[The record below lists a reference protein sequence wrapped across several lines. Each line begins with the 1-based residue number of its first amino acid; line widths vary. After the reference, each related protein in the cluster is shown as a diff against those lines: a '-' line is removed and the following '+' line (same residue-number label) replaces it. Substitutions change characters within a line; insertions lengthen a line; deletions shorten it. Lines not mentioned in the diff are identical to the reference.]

1 MNPRTSEYRSVLLA
15 EHPAPCL
22 SLYEPTHFRQPD
34 RRQDPIRFK
43 NLVKAL
49 DESLRHD
56 YKASETDELLAP
68 FHALEDDRAFWNHG
82 QSGLAIFAAPD
93 LFRIYRLQR
102 SVPER
107 AVVARSFHTK
117 PLLRIL
123 QSSDRF
129 HVLGLN
135 RREACLYEGN
145 RDAIAAIDILPGF
158 ARMVTNEP
166 RAERGAQDLVT
177 GSLLSAPTTRQGDD
191 ATQDVV
197 DHDTD
202 TFFRRVDEAVL
213 AHHSRPTGLP
223 LLLAALPQYHHR
235 FRNVTANP
243 MLARAALDT
252 YPPDMPNESLR
263 ERAWEAMRP
272 RYRARLAALCDA
284 YASAKPDDL
293 ATDDVAK
300 AATAAVESR
309 VATLLIEAE
318 RMIPGQIDLA
328 TGKVQFGDPDRPDTD
343 DVLDDLGEQ
352 VLRTGGNVVVVPKDD
367 MPSSTG
373 LAATFRF

>member
-1 MNPRTSEYRSVLLA
+1 MNPRTSEYRSVLLG

-49 DESLRHD
+49 DESLRRD

-107 AVVARSFHTK
+107 AIVGRSFHTK

-145 RDAIAAIDILPGF
+145 RDGIAEIDILPGVP
-158 ARMVTNEP
+158 RMVTNEP
-166 RAERGAQDLVT
+166 PAGRDAKDLVV
-177 GSLLSAPTTRQGDD
+177 GSILGAPTTRQGAD

-202 TFFRRVDEAVL
+202 TFFRRVDDAVL
-213 AHHSRPTGLP
+213 THHTRPTGLP
-223 LLLAALPQYHHR
+223 LVLAALPQYHRR
-235 FRNVTANP
+235 FRSVSANP
-243 MLARAALDT
+243 MLADAALDT
-252 YPPDMPNESLR
+252 YPPDMLNESLR

-272 RYRARLAALCDA
+272 RYRARLAALCDT
-284 YASAKPDDL
+284 YAAAKPDDL

-300 AATAAVESR
+300 AGRAAAESR

-318 RMIPGQIDLA
+318 RMIPGQLDVN
-328 TGKVQFGDPDRPDTD
+328 TGDVTFSDPDRSGNHDL
-343 DVLDDLGEQ
+343 LDDLGEQ
-352 VLRTGGNVVVVPKDD
+352 VLRTGGDVVVVPRED

-373 LAATFRF
+373 VAATFRF